1 MNTEKVIIY
10 VDGASRGNPGPAAIA
25 AIVQDEK
32 GKPIASLSR
41 RIGTTTNNE
50 AEYRAIIAALQKA
63 VSLGV
68 REVELKSDSEL
79 VVKQLNGSYRVK
91 SAGLKSLYQEVKKL
105 QSFLERL
112 TITHISRRQNTEADR
127 LANKALRPIVD

>member
-112 TITHISRRQNTEADR
+112 TITHISRRQNTKADR
-127 LANKALRPIVD
+127 LANKALRLIVD

>member
-25 AIVQDEK
+25 AIVQDEV